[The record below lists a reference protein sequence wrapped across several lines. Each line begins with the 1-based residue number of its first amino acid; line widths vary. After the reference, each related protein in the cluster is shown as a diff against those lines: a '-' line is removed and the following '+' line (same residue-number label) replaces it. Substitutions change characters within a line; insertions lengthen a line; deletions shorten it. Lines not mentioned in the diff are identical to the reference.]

1 MSRTEIISIL
11 GREVLDSRGNPTV
24 EAEVHLSCGVACT
37 AIAPSGASTGKF
49 EALELRDGDMQLYNG
64 KGVRRAVKNVSGPI
78 AKGLCGMDAADLHAV
93 DNALIALDGT
103 PNKSRLGANA
113 ILGTIFSVFFAAL
126 LVVPNPWAYL
136 GKESRIALLI
146 WCVLGAVFFVVSKKK
161 KA

>member
-1 MSRTEIISIL
+1 M
-11 GREVLDSRGNPTV
+11 
-24 EAEVHLSCGVACT
+24 
-37 AIAPSGASTGKF
+37 K
-49 EALELRDGDMQLYNG
+49 
-64 KGVRRAVKNVSGPI
+64 
-78 AKGLCGMDAADLHAV
+78 
-93 DNALIALDGT
+93 
-103 PNKSRLGANA
+103 ANA